1 MYYRVFL
8 TFINGSSKQCLGTT
22 YESPAV
28 SRESSGSQVYG
39 ARLFST
45 TYFVVKP
52 EDDPTLI
59 FEVVALGI
67 FYHFLFVML

>member
-8 TFINGSSKQCLGTT
+8 TFINGSNKQCLGTT
-22 YESPAV
+22 YESRAV
-28 SRESSGSQVYG
+28 ARESSGSQVYG
-39 ARLFST
+39 AKLFST

-59 FEVVALGI
+59 FEVVALGL
-67 FYHFLFVML
+67 FNHLLFVLL